1 MFPVIV
7 VVRGLEDVVDRLDAE
22 LCSKKLDVRRP
33 ECPRGRR
40 VVRDW
45 RRRRQIL
52 DGRRVPNRRRRWRR
66 GSRHIPD
73 RTQSAGPGSHAECAR
88 VSIRAARALPAPG
101 HRPPVIGPRVGTSA
115 EGEPNPNR
123 QNDQDDRADDSCG
136 SEESHRDF
144 IHWRI
149 KTLPGFTASWAFS
162 PVRDFLFL
170 AKNLFVAATE
180 RGLRKHFAFASKRGP
195 VNFRR

>member
-1 MFPVIV
+1 M
-7 VVRGLEDVVDRLDAE
+7 
-22 LCSKKLDVRRP
+22 
-33 ECPRGRR
+33 
-40 VVRDW
+40 
-45 RRRRQIL
+45 
-52 DGRRVPNRRRRWRR
+52 
-66 GSRHIPD
+66 
-73 RTQSAGPGSHAECAR
+73 
-88 VSIRAARALPAPG
+88 
-101 HRPPVIGPRVGTSA
+101 GTGA

-180 RGLRKHFAFASKRGP
+180 RGLRKHFAHFQANGGRKISEGDQIP
-195 VNFRR
+195 GAYATGTV

>member
-1 MFPVIV
+1 
-7 VVRGLEDVVDRLDAE
+7 
-22 LCSKKLDVRRP
+22 
-33 ECPRGRR
+33 
-40 VVRDW
+40 
-45 RRRRQIL
+45 
-52 DGRRVPNRRRRWRR
+52 
-66 GSRHIPD
+66 
-73 RTQSAGPGSHAECAR
+73 
-88 VSIRAARALPAPG
+88 
-101 HRPPVIGPRVGTSA
+101 VGTGA

-149 KTLPGFTASWAFS
+149 FTASWAFS

-180 RGLRKHFAFASKRGP
+180 RGLRKHFAHFQFLKVTKSSGPTLPALCEAACKGDRLGGRRRAGRGDWP
-195 VNFRR
+195 RSSLAPAPYQ

>member
-1 MFPVIV
+1 
-7 VVRGLEDVVDRLDAE
+7 
-22 LCSKKLDVRRP
+22 
-33 ECPRGRR
+33 
-40 VVRDW
+40 
-45 RRRRQIL
+45 
-52 DGRRVPNRRRRWRR
+52 
-66 GSRHIPD
+66 
-73 RTQSAGPGSHAECAR
+73 
-88 VSIRAARALPAPG
+88 
-101 HRPPVIGPRVGTSA
+101 VGTGA

-180 RGLRKHFAFASKRGP
+180 RGLRKHFAHFQANRG
-195 VNFRR
+195 RKISEGDQIRGAYATGTA